1 MAKQIDINGLQEFKK
16 KCDETYA
23 KIGQGGGSGSGGKT
37 YFLTLPT
44 PTMEERT
51 LIKQAILN
59 NEYFTPIIKQEDQW
73 GTCFMTTSF
82 VDYGDFKEHMVLIS
96 FNLANSGIMETF
108 NYLVDLDN
116 LDIFDL
122 LPLFAFPQENGTLDE
137 EAFVKFQVTLQ
148 NPSGKIFAVY
158 NEMPCRLQLNIFGAS
173 ENEFIMQ
180 SQVFVSNG
188 KKQILVVKLN
198 FNDLTYTTEV
208 LEI

>member
-1 MAKQIDINGLQEFKK
+1 MTKQIDINGLQEFKK

-23 KIGQGGGSGSGGKT
+23 KIGQGGGSGGKT
-37 YFLTLPT
+37 YFLTFPT

-59 NEYFTPIIKQEDQW
+59 NEYFTPIIKQGEQW

-82 VDYGDFKEHMVLIS
+82 VDDGDFKEHMVLIS
-96 FNLANSGIMETF
+96 FNLSNSGTMETF

-122 LPLFAFPQENGTLDE
+122 APFFVFPQENGTLDE
-137 EAFVKFQVTLQ
+137 TAYIKFQIVIQLPT
-148 NPSGKIFAVY
+148 GKIFIVY
-158 NEMPCRLQLNIFGAS
+158 NGMPCQLQPNIFGS
-173 ENEFIMQ
+173 GESEFIMQ

-198 FNDLTYTTEV
+198 LSTLTYTTEV